1 MEIQL
6 SNAKCTK
13 LSWLAPVELK
23 KEKDDKTAAGNE
35 DFLIEAY
42 TGEVVD
48 RWWGTLAIDV
58 SGIKAKNQIP
68 ILLNHNSNQ
77 IVGYSTKTYKDKSFF
92 VSGLFSEIT
101 DDGKKVKGLADEGF
115 PWQASIGVQALKIM
129 SIEKGSEEKVNG
141 KTVKGPA
148 EIWLESEV
156 FETSFVPL
164 GADGNTSV
172 STFSKFDE
180 VEQDKEKEEELM
192 EITLEKLEKGA
203 PDLLAQIRSE
213 AETKGLEK
221 GREKG
226 IEAENKRI
234 QDVLSLSIPGH
245 EKLIQELA
253 FDKKTEKAE
262 AAVQVLAAEKRILA
276 GKQEEL
282 DKDGESPVTPSSDT
296 GSHLP
301 DKKNPATAE
310 EFEANEELKKEF
322 GDFETFRAYQE
333 SVEQGL
339 VKVTKRSA

>member
-6 SNAKCTK
+6 DNAKCTK
-13 LSWLAPVELK
+13 LSWLAPVQLK
-23 KEKDDKTAAGNE
+23 KEKDAGTKAVSE

-42 TGEVVD
+42 TGIPVE

-68 ILLNHNSNQ
+68 ILLNHDPGQ

-115 PWQASIGVQALKIM
+115 PWQASIGVQPLKIM
-129 SIEKGSEEKVNG
+129 SIEKDAKEKVNG

-172 STFSKFDE
+172 STFSKFEE
-180 VEQDKEKEEELM
+180 VEQDKEKEEKLM
-192 EITLEKLEKGA
+192 KITLEKLEKEA
-203 PDLLAQIRSE
+203 PDLLAQIRSK
-213 AETKGLEK
+213 AEEKGLEQ
-221 GREKG
+221 G
-226 IEAENKRI
+226 IETENKRI

-245 EKLIQELA
+245 EKLISELA

-262 AAVQVLAAEKRILA
+262 AAVQVLAAEKRILTR
-276 GKQEEL
+276 KQEEL
-282 DKDGESPVTPSSDT
+282 DKDGEHPVTPSSDT
-296 GSHLP
+296 DNHSS
-301 DKKNPATAE
+301 DKKTPATKE
-310 EFEANEELKKEF
+310 EFDANEKLKKEF
-322 GDFETFRAYQE
+322 GDFETFLAYQK
-333 SVEQGL
+333 SVDQGL
-339 VKVTKRSA
+339 VKTTKRSV